1 MAHHLVLE
9 AEKASGPWVGRV
21 RAAQWDTGIASPD
34 RDRRGG
40 MGGRSAVRGSRGS
53 GRLVPRPR
61 LLLLPRPSGR
71 KGDLGGALD
80 PRTEET
86 GGPNVPHTWARVTQ
100 RVCHGELQACRR
112 SPAQRP
118 ALLPGA
124 ADKKARRL
132 PSTLPRPS
140 DPVGVSALR
149 VSPRGLAC
157 EGPVT
162 SRHGGQCRALA
173 TLSVGL
179 ESRGHQGGSLDT
191 VLRGQRPEEDGR
203 GGVLRRFLG
212 HREGGGVAVGL
223 QPG

>member
-1 MAHHLVLE
+1 M
-9 AEKASGPWVGRV
+9 
-21 RAAQWDTGIASPD
+21 
-34 RDRRGG
+34 
-40 MGGRSAVRGSRGS
+40 
-53 GRLVPRPR
+53 PRQR
-61 LLLLPRPSGR
+61 LLLCPRPSGR

-86 GGPNVPHTWARVTQ
+86 GGPNVPHTWPRVTQ
-100 RVCHGELQACRR
+100 GVSHGELQARCRN
-112 SPAQRP
+112 PAQRP

-157 EGPVT
+157 EGPAT

-173 TLSVGL
+173 TLSLGL
-179 ESRGHQGGSLDT
+179 GSRGHQGGSLDT

-203 GGVLRRFLG
+203 GGVLTGFLG
-212 HREGGGVAVGL
+212 HRREEGWPSGFRLAECDGRGLHCIWRLISGSLWGSPEDPQGGLSLQSTALGACEVGEGPAVK
-223 QPG
+223 PSKPP